1 MSKRTAMYRRPR
13 GKVAIWLNQ
22 LLPKFK
28 DKVWKYSDLK
38 TEHLD
43 NKSAFMLA
51 IDCGYIA
58 SEGVDSSNTQYWK
71 IVYSPK
77 S

>member
-1 MSKRTAMYRRPR
+1 MQKRTAMYRKPR
-13 GKVAIWLNQ
+13 GNVAIWLNK

-38 TEHLD
+38 TERLD
-43 NKSAFMLA
+43 NKSAFMIA
-51 IDCGYIA
+51 AECGYIA
-58 SEGVDSSNTQYWK
+58 SVGADADNTQYWK